1 MKISE
6 FKKLLDTSLEV
17 TFLKPDGK
25 LVPKHFHITEI
36 GQIDKKYIDCGGTV
50 RQESVIGLQL
60 WESVDFWHRL
70 EPARLIQI
78 IELSETKLGI
88 EDLEIEVEYQADTI
102 GKYGLIYEENSF
114 KLTSKTTA
122 CLAIDNCVIP
132 TEKIKKTISQV
143 VEAAQSCCTPGGGCC

>member
-1 MKISE
+1 MKLSE
-6 FKKLLDTSLEV
+6 LKKYLETSLEV

-36 GQIDKKYIDCGGTV
+36 GQIDKKFIDCGGTV

-70 EPARLIQI
+70 EPARLLQI

-102 GKYGLIYEENSF
+102 GKYGLSYENDSF

-132 TEKIKKTISQV
+132 TDKIKMKISEITESV
-143 VEAAQSCCTPGGGCC
+143 QSCCTPGGGCC